1 MDIITCKNITVHN
14 ERTLA
19 LDNVNFDVRE
29 GEFLTIVLENVSFSV
44 QMGEKLGIV
53 GVNGAGKS
61 TLFSIIMG
69 ETEPD
74 SGSVS
79 VAESVIGK
87 IGYLPQQSSAQRDFP
102 ASVYEVVL
110 SGNIGATGF
119 FPFYSRAQ
127 KARARGNMEMLG
139 IMPIAKKSYRALSG
153 GQQQR
158 VLLARALCA
167 ADKVLLL
174 DEPTAGLD
182 PLVTKELYTT
192 VRHLCDEHGMTVI
205 MVSHDIPSAMKYS
218 DRILHLAT
226 SVKFIGTTEE
236 YSKTPLGA
244 SFGTED
250 ANV

>member
-19 LDNVNFDVRE
+19 LDDVSFSVKK
-29 GEFLTIVLENVSFSV
+29 GEFLTIV
-44 QMGEKLGIV
+44 GE
-53 GVNGAGKS
+53 NGAGKS
-61 TLFSIIMG
+61 TLVKVMLGILTPEG
-69 ETEPD
+69 
-74 SGSVS
+74 GSVDIDS
-79 VAESVIGK
+79 TARGK

-110 SGNIGATGF
+110 SGNIGSTGL
-119 FPFYSRAQ
+119 FPFYKRSH
-127 KARARGNMEMLG
+127 KARAAGYMDMLG
-139 IMPIAKKSYRALSG
+139 ITPLAKKSYRALSG

-167 ADKVLLL
+167 ADEVLLL

-192 VRHLCDEHGMTVI
+192 VKHLCTDHKMTVV
-205 MVSHDIPSAMKYS
+205 MVSHDISAAMKYS

-226 SVKFIGTTEE
+226 SLRFIGTPEE
-236 YSKTPLGA
+236 YKKTPLGA
-244 SFGTED
+244 SFGTEVQD
-250 ANV
+250 A

>member
-1 MDIITCKNITVHN
+1 MDIISCKNITVHN
-14 ERTLA
+14 EKTLA
-19 LDNVNFDVRE
+19 LDNVSFDVKS
-29 GEFLTIVLENVSFSV
+29 GEFLTIV
-44 QMGEKLGIV
+44 GE
-53 GVNGAGKS
+53 NGAGKS
-61 TLFSIIMG
+61 TLARVILGIMQA
-69 ETEPD
+69 D

-79 VAESVIGK
+79 VSDTVRGK

-110 SGNIGATGF
+110 SGNIGATGL

-127 KARARGNMEMLG
+127 KARANGNMEMLG
-139 IMPIAKKSYRALSG
+139 ITHIAKKSYRALSG

-192 VRHLCDEHGMTVI
+192 VRHLCDEHGMTVM
-205 MVSHDIPSAMKYS
+205 MVSHAIGAAMKYS

-226 SVKFIGTTEE
+226 SVRFIGTPEE

-244 SFGTED
+244 SFGTEGAD
-250 ANV
+250 A

>member
-1 MDIITCKNITVHN
+1 MFPTDIITCKNITVHN

-19 LDNVNFDVRE
+19 LDDVSFTVKA
-29 GEFLTIVLENVSFSV
+29 GEFLTIV
-44 QMGEKLGIV
+44 GE
-53 GVNGAGKS
+53 NGAGKS
-61 TLFSIIMG
+61 TLSRVILGIIAA
-69 ETEPD
+69 D
-74 SGSVS
+74 SGSVE
-79 VAESVIGK
+79 VAHEVRGK

-110 SGNIGATGF
+110 SGNIGEAKL

-127 KARARGNMEMLG
+127 KAKARGNMEMLG
-139 IMPIAKKSYRALSG
+139 IMPLAKKSYRALSG

-167 ADKVLLL
+167 ADAVLLL

-205 MVSHDIPSAMKYS
+205 MVSHDIAAAMKYS

-226 SVKFIGTTEE
+226 KVKFLGTPEQ

-244 SFGTED
+244 AFGTEEMD
-250 ANV
+250 A

>member
-19 LDNVNFDVRE
+19 LDGVSFSVRK
-29 GEFLTIVLENVSFSV
+29 GEFLTIV
-44 QMGEKLGIV
+44 GE
-53 GVNGAGKS
+53 NGAGKS
-61 TLFSIIMG
+61 TLARIILG
-69 ETEPD
+69 INAPEEGTVELD
-74 SGSVS
+74 SSLR
-79 VAESVIGK
+79 GK

-110 SGNIGATGF
+110 SGNIGSTSVI
-119 FPFYSRAQ
+119 PFYSRGQ
-127 KARARGNMEMLG
+127 KARARGYMEMLG
-139 IMPIAKKSYRALSG
+139 ISAFAKKSYRALSG

-167 ADKVLLL
+167 ADEVLLL

-182 PLVTKELYTT
+182 PLVTKDLYTT

-205 MVSHDIPSAMKYS
+205 MVSHDIGAAMKYS

-226 SVKFIGTTEE
+226 AVKFIGTPEE
-236 YSKTPLGA
+236 YEKTPYGV
-244 SFGTED
+244 SFGTEAYD
-250 ANV
+250 A

>member
-1 MDIITCKNITVHN
+1 MTDVISCKNITVHN

-19 LDNVNFDVRE
+19 LDGVSFDVKC
-29 GEFLTIVLENVSFSV
+29 GEFLTIV
-44 QMGEKLGIV
+44 GE
-53 GVNGAGKS
+53 NGAGKS
-61 TLFSIIMG
+61 TLAKVILGILS
-69 ETEPD
+69 PD
-74 SGSVS
+74 EGSVEIS
-79 VAESVIGK
+79 DTVRGK

-110 SGNIGATGF
+110 SGNIGATGL
-119 FPFYSRAQ
+119 FPFYTRAQ

-139 IMPIAKKSYRALSG
+139 ITSIAKKSYRALSG

-205 MVSHDIPSAMKYS
+205 MVSHDIGAALKYS

-226 SVKFIGTTEE
+226 KVKFIGTPEE
-236 YSKTPLGA
+236 YAETPLGA
-244 SFGTED
+244 SFGTEEG
-250 ANV
+250 NV

>member
-1 MDIITCKNITVHN
+1 MNVISCKNITVHN

-19 LDNVNFDVRE
+19 LTDVSFDVKK
-29 GEFLTIVLENVSFSV
+29 GEFLTIV
-44 QMGEKLGIV
+44 GE
-53 GVNGAGKS
+53 NGAGKS
-61 TLFSIIMG
+61 TLARVILGIITP
-69 ETEPD
+69 EE
-74 SGSVS
+74 GSVTIDTA
-79 VAESVIGK
+79 VRGK

-110 SGNIGATGF
+110 SGNIGATGLI
-119 FPFYSRAQ
+119 PFYSRAQ

-139 IMPIAKKSYRALSG
+139 IANLSKKSYRALSG

-167 ADKVLLL
+167 ADEVLLL

-205 MVSHDIPSAMKYS
+205 MVSHDIAAAMKYS
-218 DRILHLAT
+218 DRILHLAS
-226 SVKFIGTTEE
+226 SVRFIGTPAE
-236 YSKTPLGA
+236 YEKTPLGA

-250 ANV
+250 SNV